1 MLCKVTVLSL
11 RPGIFAGAR
20 GTEETLKK
28 ELAAI
33 KNQLTAIKER
43 STEVCQG

>member
-1 MLCKVTVLSL
+1 MLGKVLVLSL
-11 RPGIFAGAR
+11 RPWIIAGAR

-33 KNQLTAIKER
+33 KNQLTAIKEK
-43 STEVCQG
+43 STETHQG